1 MLVAKC
7 GWTYDP
13 AGGYPTERLTLRFDD
28 FFSRSGNRMASLSSM
43 DDTIM
48 ALATPSGSGAIAVI
62 RLSGNDA
69 LKIAD
74 RVFRPKGKKCIS
86 EADSHTLLFGDIFDV
101 DELVDEVLVSVFR
114 NPRSF
119 TGEDS
124 VEISCHGSVFIQNRI
139 LNLLSKNGCRMA
151 KPGEYSMRAFLNRK
165 MDLSQAEAVADLIAS
180 SSEAA
185 HKVAMHQMR
194 GGFGNELKVLREELL
209 HFASLIELELDFAE
223 EDVEF
228 ADRTQMTEL
237 IDRINTKIDQL
248 IGSFELGNVIKEGV
262 QVAIIGEPNVG
273 KSTLLNALLNE
284 ERAIVSEIAG
294 TTRDTV
300 EDELVIEGIRY
311 RFIDTAGIR
320 ETTDTIESLG
330 IERTMKKAEQAN
342 VVMFLFDAST
352 YTQEKLKDEIGKLK
366 RRKANVEERLILVAN
381 KIDKTTENIKIKF
394 AGFNVVSISAKEKT
408 GIEELKTKLTE
419 FINLSALHEDQ
430 TIVTNT
436 RHIEALSGAKN
447 SLQEVLVGFDNQ
459 MSGDLLAVDIRK
471 ALFHLGE
478 ITGEITT
485 DDLLGNIFSKFCIGK

>member
-1 MLVAKC
+1 
-7 GWTYDP
+7 
-13 AGGYPTERLTLRFDD
+13 
-28 FFSRSGNRMASLSSM
+28 MAALNAM

-48 ALATPSGSGAIAVI
+48 ALATPSGAGAIAII
-62 RLSGNDA
+62 RMSGKDA
-69 LKIAD
+69 FSIAD
-74 RVFRPKGKKCIS
+74 KVFRAKGKKTIS
-86 EADSHTLLFGDIFDV
+86 EADSHTLIFGDIV
-101 DELVDEVLVSVFR
+101 DPSTGSGQAPSTGSGQVEELVDEVLVSVFR
-114 NPRSF
+114 NPKSF

-124 VEISCHGSVFIQNRI
+124 VEISCHGSTFIQKRI
-139 LNLLSKNGCRMA
+139 LNLLGRKGCRMA

-194 GGFGNELKVLREELL
+194 GGFGNELKVLREELV

-228 ADRTQMTEL
+228 ADRSQMTEL
-237 IDRINTKIDQL
+237 INRINTKVDQL

-262 QVAIIGEPNVG
+262 QVAIIGEPNAG

-284 ERAIVSEIAG
+284 ERAIVSDVAG

-300 EDELVIEGIRY
+300 EDEMVIEGIRY

-320 ETTDTIESLG
+320 QTTDTIESLG
-330 IERTMKKAEQAN
+330 IERTMQKAEQAD
-342 VVMFLFDAST
+342 VVMFLFDASS
-352 YTQEKLKDEIGKLK
+352 YTPERLKSEIRNLK
-366 RRKANVEERLILVAN
+366 IRNPNLEDHLILVAN
-381 KIDKTTENIKIKF
+381 KSDMTSENPVSKF
-394 AGFNVVSISAKEKT
+394 AAFKPVSISAKEKT
-408 GIEELKTKLTE
+408 GIEELISRLTD
-419 FINLSALHEDQ
+419 FVNLSALKEDQ

-436 RHIEALSGAKN
+436 RHIEALSGAKT
-447 SLQEVLVGFDNQ
+447 SLQEVLVGFENQ
-459 MSGDLLAVDIRK
+459 VPGDLVAIDIRRS
-471 ALFHLGE
+471 LFHLGE

>member
-1 MLVAKC
+1 MIYSA
-7 GWTYDP
+7 
-13 AGGYPTERLTLRFDD
+13 
-28 FFSRSGNRMASLSSM
+28 

-48 ALATPSGSGAIAVI
+48 ALATPSGAGAIAII
-62 RLSGNDA
+62 RMSGKDA
-69 LKIAD
+69 FSIAD
-74 RVFRPKGKKCIS
+74 KVFRAKGKKTLS
-86 EADSHTLLFGDIFDV
+86 EAKSHTIIFGDIV
-101 DELVDEVLVSVFR
+101 DGEELVDEVLVSVFR
-114 NPRSF
+114 NPKSF
-119 TGEDS
+119 TGENS
-124 VEISCHGSVFIQNRI
+124 VEISCHGSTFIQKRI
-139 LNLLSKNGCRMA
+139 LNLLSKSGCRMA
-151 KPGEYSMRAFLNRK
+151 KPGEYTMRAFLNRK

-194 GGFGNELKVLREELL
+194 GGFANELKVLREELV

-228 ADRTQMTEL
+228 ADRSQMIEL
-237 IDRINTKIDQL
+237 INRINTKIDQL

-262 QVAIIGEPNVG
+262 QVAIIGEPNAG

-284 ERAIVSEIAG
+284 ERAIVSDIAG

-320 ETTDTIESLG
+320 QTTDTIESLG
-330 IERTMKKAEQAN
+330 IERTMKKAEQAD

-352 YTQEKLKDEIGKLK
+352 YTPAQLRSEISELKI
-366 RRKANVEERLILVAN
+366 RKSDLEERLILVAN
-381 KIDKTTENIKIKF
+381 KTDKTTEIISEKF
-394 AGFNVVSISAKEKT
+394 ANLNAVSISAKEKT
-408 GIEELKTKLTE
+408 GIEELKTRLTE
-419 FINLSALHEDQ
+419 FVNLSALKEDQ

-436 RHIEALSGAKN
+436 RHIEALSGAKK
-447 SLQEVLVGFDNQ
+447 SLLEVLQGFDNQ
-459 MSGDLLAVDIRK
+459 MSGDLVAIDIRR
-471 ALFHLGE
+471 ALFFLGA

>member
-1 MLVAKC
+1 
-7 GWTYDP
+7 
-13 AGGYPTERLTLRFDD
+13 
-28 FFSRSGNRMASLSSM
+28 MALLNTM

-48 ALATPSGSGAIAVI
+48 ALATPSGAGAIAVI
-62 RLSGNDA
+62 RMSGKDA
-69 LKIAD
+69 FSIAD
-74 RVFRPKGKKCIS
+74 QVFRAKGRKNIS
-86 EADSHTLLFGDIFDV
+86 EAESHTIIFGDILDGA
-101 DELVDEVLVSVFR
+101 ELVDEVLVSVFR
-114 NPRSF
+114 NPKSF

-124 VEISCHGSVFIQNRI
+124 VEISCHGSSFIQKRI

-151 KPGEYSMRAFLNRK
+151 KPGEYSMRAFLNQK

-185 HKVAMHQMR
+185 YKVAMHQMR
-194 GGFGNELKVLREELL
+194 GGFSSELKVLREELL

-228 ADRTQMTEL
+228 ADRTQLTVL
-237 IDRINTKIDQL
+237 INRIISKIDQL

-262 QVAIIGEPNVG
+262 QVAIIGEPNAG

-284 ERAIVSEIAG
+284 ERAIVSDIAG

-320 ETTDTIESLG
+320 ETSDSIESLG
-330 IERTMKKAEQAN
+330 IERTMQKTEQAD
-342 VVMFLFDAST
+342 VVMFLFDVST
-352 YTQEKLKDEIGKLK
+352 YTPERLRSEIKELKT
-366 RRKANVEERLILVAN
+366 RKSNLEDRLILVAN
-381 KIDKTTENIKIKF
+381 KTDRTSEPLDQKF
-394 AGFNVVSISAKEKT
+394 ADFNPVFISAKAKT
-408 GIEELKTKLTE
+408 GIEELKLRLTD
-419 FINLSALHEDQ
+419 FVNLSALKEDQ

-436 RHIEALSGAKN
+436 RHIEALSGAKK
-447 SLQEVLVGFDNQ
+447 SLLEVLKGFDSQ
-459 MSGDLLAVDIRK
+459 MSGDLVAIDIRRS
-471 ALFHLGE
+471 LFHLGE

>member
-1 MLVAKC
+1 M
-7 GWTYDP
+7 
-13 AGGYPTERLTLRFDD
+13 
-28 FFSRSGNRMASLSSM
+28 SGK
-43 DDTIM
+43 
-48 ALATPSGSGAIAVI
+48 
-62 RLSGNDA
+62 DA
-69 LKIAD
+69 FAIAD
-74 RVFRPKGKKCIS
+74 RVFRAKGKKTIA
-86 EADSHTLLFGDIFDV
+86 EAESHTIIFGDILDPSTGPGQV
-101 DELVDEVLVSVFR
+101 PEIVDEVLVSVFR
-114 NPRSF
+114 NPKSF
-119 TGEDS
+119 TGENS
-124 VEISCHGSVFIQNRI
+124 VEISCHGSTFIQKRI

-194 GGFGNELKVLREELL
+194 GGFGDELKVLREELV

-228 ADRTQMTEL
+228 ADRSQMTKL
-237 IDRINTKIDQL
+237 INRINSKIDQL

-262 QVAIIGEPNVG
+262 QVAIIGEPNAG
-273 KSTLLNALLNE
+273 KSTLLNTLLNE
-284 ERAIVSEIAG
+284 ERAIVSDIAG

-320 ETTDTIESLG
+320 QTTDTVESLG
-330 IERTMKKAEQAN
+330 IERTMQKAEQAD

-352 YTQEKLKDEIGKLK
+352 YTAKRLKSEIRNLK
-366 RRKANVEERLILVAN
+366 IRNSDLEDRLILVAN
-381 KIDKTTENIKIKF
+381 KCDMTKENVSSKF
-394 AGFNVVSISAKEKT
+394 GDFNAVLISAKEKT
-408 GIEELKTKLTE
+408 GIEDLKLRLTE
-419 FINLSALHEDQ
+419 FVNLSALKEDQ

-436 RHIEALSGAKN
+436 RHIEALSGAQN
-447 SLQEVLVGFDNQ
+447 SLKEVLKGFDNQ
-459 MSGDLLAVDIRK
+459 MSGDLVAIDIRR

>member
-1 MLVAKC
+1 
-7 GWTYDP
+7 
-13 AGGYPTERLTLRFDD
+13 
-28 FFSRSGNRMASLSSM
+28 MAHINST

-48 ALATPSGSGAIAVI
+48 ALATPSGAGAIAII
-62 RLSGNDA
+62 RMSGKDA
-69 LKIAD
+69 FSIAD
-74 RVFRPKGKKCIS
+74 NIFRAKGKKTIS
-86 EADSHTLLFGDIFDV
+86 TAASHTIIFGDIVDG

-114 NPRSF
+114 NPKSF

-124 VEISCHGSVFIQNRI
+124 VEISCHGSSFIQKRI

-194 GGFGNELKVLREELL
+194 GGFSSELKVLREELI

-228 ADRTQMTEL
+228 ADRTEL
-237 IDRINTKIDQL
+237 TALINRINTKIVKL

-262 QVAIIGEPNVG
+262 QVAIIGEPNAG

-284 ERAIVSEIAG
+284 ERAIVSDIAG

-300 EDELVIEGIRY
+300 EDEMVIEGIRY

-320 ETTDTIESLG
+320 HTTDTIESLG
-330 IERTMKKAEQAN
+330 IERTMQKAEQAD
-342 VVMFLFDAST
+342 VVMFLFDVST
-352 YTQEKLKDEIGKLK
+352 YTPEQLKAEISELK
-366 RRKANVEERLILVAN
+366 IRNPDLEDRLILVAN
-381 KIDKTTENIKIKF
+381 KTDKTSESISEKF
-394 AGFNVVSISAKEKT
+394 ADFDAISISAKEKT
-408 GIEELKTKLTE
+408 GIEELTARLTE
-419 FINLSALHEDQ
+419 FVNLSALKEDQ

-436 RHIEALSGAKN
+436 RHIEALIGAKK
-447 SLQEVLVGFDNQ
+447 SLEEVLVGFENKVP
-459 MSGDLLAVDIRK
+459 GDLVAIDIRMS
-471 ALFHLGE
+471 LFYLGA
-478 ITGEITT
+478 ITGQITT

>member
-1 MLVAKC
+1 
-7 GWTYDP
+7 
-13 AGGYPTERLTLRFDD
+13 
-28 FFSRSGNRMASLSSM
+28 MAALNAM

-48 ALATPSGSGAIAVI
+48 ALATASGAGAIAVI
-62 RLSGNDA
+62 RISGKEAFTITD
-69 LKIAD
+69 K
-74 RVFRPKGKKCIS
+74 VFRAKGKKTVS
-86 EADSHTLLFGDIFDV
+86 EAESHTIIFGDVLDGE
-101 DELVDEVLVSVFR
+101 ELVDEVLVSVFR
-114 NPRSF
+114 NPKSF

-124 VEISCHGSVFIQNRI
+124 VEISCHGSVFIQKRI
-139 LNLLSKNGCRMA
+139 LNLLNSNGCRMA
-151 KPGEYSMRAFLNRK
+151 KPGEYTMRAFMNRK

-194 GGFGNELKVLREELL
+194 GGFSSELKVLREELI

-228 ADRTQMTEL
+228 ADRTQMVEL
-237 IDRINTKIDQL
+237 INRIIATIDRL

-262 QVAIIGEPNVG
+262 QVAIIGEPNAG

-284 ERAIVSEIAG
+284 ERAIVSDIAG

-320 ETTDTIESLG
+320 QTTDTIESLG
-330 IERTMKKAEQAN
+330 IERTMQKAEQAD

-352 YTQEKLKDEIGKLK
+352 YTSVRLQSEIDELKT
-366 RRKANVEERLILVAN
+366 RKQDLEERLILVAN
-381 KIDKTTENIKIKF
+381 KTDKTTENIIEKF
-394 AGFNVVSISAKEKT
+394 SEFQTVSISAKEKT
-408 GIEELKTKLTE
+408 GIEILKSRLTE
-419 FINLSALHEDQ
+419 FVNTSALEENQ
-430 TIVTNT
+430 IIVTNT
-436 RHIEALSGAKN
+436 RHIEALNGARK
-447 SLQEVLVGFDNQ
+447 SLKEVLAGFD
-459 MSGDLLAVDIRK
+459 MGMAGDLVAIDIRRS
-471 ALFHLGE
+471 LFHLGE